1 MDTHTSSQPLIFGHR
16 GASAHAPE
24 NTIPAFLLAVQQ
36 KADGIEFDVKV
47 TRDGKVIVL
56 HDQTLQRTTNGHG
69 NYKKYSYEYLR
80 KLDAG
85 VKFSANFTGAKIP
98 LLEEVLDAVS
108 GKLGINIELT
118 NYSTPTDDL
127 IEQVA
132 ITLKRFGNVTGVMFS
147 SFSWVNLKK
156 VRRLCPDIPRGLL
169 ALPGLAG
176 WLSRSPFNRNVPHDA
191 LHPYYKDVSR
201 GMVEK
206 VHRDSKKVNV
216 WTVNDPV
223 EMRYL
228 SGFGVDMLMTDDP
241 ALARTTLGS
250 ES

>member
-1 MDTHTSSQPLIFGHR
+1 METHPGYQPLIFGHR

-24 NTIPAFLLAVQQ
+24 NTISAFLLAVQQ
-36 KADGIEFDVKV
+36 KADGIEFDVKL

-56 HDQTLQRTTNGHG
+56 HDQTLQRTTTGQG
-69 NYKKYSYEYLR
+69 NFKHYAFEDLQ

-85 VKFSANFTGAKIP
+85 VNFSANFTGEKIP
-98 LLEEVLDAVS
+98 LLEEVLEAVS

-118 NYSTPTDDL
+118 NYSTPNDDL

-132 ITLKRFGNVTGVMFS
+132 AVLKRFGNSTGVMFS
-147 SFSWVNLKK
+147 SFSWDNLKK
-156 VRRLCPDIPRGLL
+156 VRRVCPDIPRGLL
-169 ALPGLAG
+169 ALPGIAG

-191 LHPYYKDVSR
+191 IHPYYKNVTR
-201 GMVEK
+201 GMVKK
-206 VHRDSKKVNV
+206 VHHDLKKVNV

-223 EMRYL
+223 EIRRL
-228 SGFGVDMLMTDDP
+228 TGFGVDMIMTDDP
-241 ALARTTLGS
+241 ALAKSALGS